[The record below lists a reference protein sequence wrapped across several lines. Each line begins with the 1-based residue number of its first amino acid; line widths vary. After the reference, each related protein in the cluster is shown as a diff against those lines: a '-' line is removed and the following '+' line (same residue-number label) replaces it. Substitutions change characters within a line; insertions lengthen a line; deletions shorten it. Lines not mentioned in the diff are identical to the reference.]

1 MDNSSSRMYGTI
13 NNSSSSSQIAGVAV
27 FMIVLPIVMALHNFK
42 VLEMFC
48 ADI

>member
-13 NNSSSSSQIAGVAV
+13 NNSSSSQIAGVAV
-27 FMIVLPIVMALHNFK
+27 FVIVLPIVMALHNIK